1 MRSVRK
7 RSLLEVNEHF
17 EHKRNTNY
25 FLDILYFIDLS

>member
-17 EHKRNTNY
+17 EHKRNEEIT
-25 FLDILYFIDLS
+25 FLDDF